1 MGTDPSTPN
10 KAPKFHDSSCP
21 IPVTHPSLCHK
32 SRLRR
37 EPPIAHMCAC
47 APLLLN
53 PANDTQ
59 LPLSV
64 PTISPCTPQP
74 ITAAHTQL
82 HCTHTTGGLA
92 RIRLEWNEKHYC
104 HLLYL
109 TAPPLPWSCN
119 DTPSNRS
126 TLACDTVHLFYGS
139 PSLST
144 SPSDSLME
152 SPAVPPPSHPKSFDN
167 SVTHTRPVFL
177 FSVAVVSVLVVQYG
191 SPYELP

>member
-1 MGTDPSTPN
+1 MPLGTPLRESKKESPDLGTDPSTPN

-92 RIRLEWNEKHYC
+92 RIRLWNGMKNTIVTFC
-104 HLLYL
+104 IS
-109 TAPPLPWSCN
+109 PLP
-119 DTPSNRS
+119 
-126 TLACDTVHLFYGS
+126 LS
-139 PSLST
+139 PGHAMT
-144 SPSDSLME
+144 
-152 SPAVPPPSHPKSFDN
+152 HPQIGQHSRVIPYISFM
-167 SVTHTRPVFL
+167 
-177 FSVAVVSVLVVQYG
+177 A
-191 SPYELP
+191 LPRCPRHRLIV